1 MNSVAKL
8 YLGNSQDTVI
18 ENSRGD
24 WLNSGWHRA
33 QLEGCGSGKGETSME
48 KVVRPASVHKKQ
60 IETMAD
66 LLNMADVNQ
75 VVTSHPTKRPR

>member
-8 YLGNSQDTVI
+8 YLGDSQDTVI

-24 WLNSGWHRA
+24 WLSSGSYRA
-33 QLEGCGSGKGETSME
+33 QLEGCRSGKGETSME
-48 KVVRPASVHKKQ
+48 KVIRPASIHKKQ
-60 IETMAD
+60 IETMAG

>member
-1 MNSVAKL
+1 
-8 YLGNSQDTVI
+8 
-18 ENSRGD
+18 
-24 WLNSGWHRA
+24 
-33 QLEGCGSGKGETSME
+33 ME